1 MTSLKGINRVLFT
14 GQAVTVER
22 DRNSA
27 TGWTATG
34 WGQGLPVAR
43 KPITSEELG
52 ELLQRF
58 PDHVLVSHG

>member
-1 MTSLKGINRVLFT
+1 MSAFKGVKRVLFT

-22 DRNSA
+22 DKNST

-34 WGQGLPVAR
+34 WEQGLPVAR
-43 KPITSEELG
+43 KPITAEELG